1 MMLVEEPIIFKV
13 HEPDR
18 LEKRNGLDFYGS
30 EMVQVPGQTS
40 YAVAGSMKEI
50 VERFPKAHLI
60 ERLGPFID
68 IRHER

>member
-40 YAVAGSMKEI
+40 YVVAGSMKEI
-50 VERFPKAHLI
+50 AERFPASRSI
-60 ERLGPFID
+60 EWLGPFID